1 LLGARWIDYRES
13 DATLTITGKVIR
25 ASGKGLLR
33 IDETKTAAGRCRC
46 RRLGDRSVGSAQSPV
61 PR

>member
-46 RRLGDRSVGSAQSPV
+46 RRLR
-61 PR
+61 